1 VHLLTE
7 SRLSSSTQQKAASP
21 YSDRCAERRSTKRI
35 RTALSPAIKPTG
47 YQNSRMRQFNR
58 EFGYKTC
65 KHRFEEKRK
74 CNKLGRGDQAGSDI
88 SNVSN
93 FNKYVKKAN
102 VRFRGGVQQK
112 TVRET
117 YLSTGSRPTSP
128 NQQTTPL
135 LSPRANRHV
144 EKQPIKRKR
153 KSLSKTGNGNQGAAT
168 KLQHSPVN
176 TKDFR
181 EQSQDSSGDKAR
193 RSINTGSLTGA
204 QTSCEYAEMKEESE
218 MIQDCET
225 Y

>member
-1 VHLLTE
+1 MTYFHPVRLPCQDGNEDVHLLTE

-102 VRFRGGVQQK
+102 VHFRRRVKQK
-112 TVRET
+112 LIQEIN
-117 YLSTGSRPTSP
+117 LPTGSQPTSP
-128 NQQTTPL
+128 NQRGYTKWKLSSRADRRVASRPSKEDRKPL
-135 LSPRANRHV
+135 LDVQLA
-144 EKQPIKRKR
+144 
-153 KSLSKTGNGNQGAAT
+153 
-168 KLQHSPVN
+168 
-176 TKDFR
+176 
-181 EQSQDSSGDKAR
+181 
-193 RSINTGSLTGA
+193 GA
-204 QTSCEYAEMKEESE
+204 Q
-218 MIQDCET
+218 
-225 Y
+225 